1 MSAESDP
8 GVESDLVAA
17 EFGAQLAPAPGGS
30 SLSSAAPPLAA
41 RPPAARPPAAPPLAA
56 RPLNAPPLAAPPL
69 AAPPLAAPP
78 LNVVRRLA
86 ALLSALSLLLAVL
99 CGFVRPWY
107 QGWGARPDEL
117 TKALPGD
124 ELGFFGRVETRAI
137 SIRAPAERVFA
148 WVSQL
153 GRDRAGFYSYE
164 LLEDLAG
171 CEMPRLDRL
180 EPALQHWSIG
190 QKLWMYPP
198 EKLHGQGYATLLE
211 YEPGR
216 ALVFGTHAA
225 NAAAGSAP
233 SGTWAFIVEPEG
245 TRAARLIVRGRGAA
259 PDSWLGTAFQRTV
272 FEPLQFAME
281 RRMLEGIRALSEGLP
296 PPSRAADA
304 FLLCCWALSFGA
316 MLAFGA
322 LVLVGVRPWRALLG
336 FLAAAVVFQCLTFTQ
351 PPLLVALAL
360 LGVLLPFLPRDPAR
374 TRLEREVSPPIGQL
388 S

>member
-1 MSAESDP
+1 MASS
-8 GVESDLVAA
+8 VARG
-17 EFGAQLAPAPGGS
+17 ERGAVPLTALRLGAVPLGPA
-30 SLSSAAPPLAA
+30 
-41 RPPAARPPAAPPLAA
+41 
-56 RPLNAPPLAAPPL
+56 
-69 AAPPLAAPP
+69 
-78 LNVVRRLA
+78 RRLA

-99 CGFVRPWY
+99 CGLVRPWY
-107 QGWGARPDEL
+107 QGWGAREDEL

-124 ELGFFGRVETRAI
+124 DLGFFGRVETRAI

-171 CEMPRLDRL
+171 CEMPRLERL
-180 EPALQHWSIG
+180 EPALQRWSIG

-198 EKLHGQGYATLLE
+198 EKLHGHGYATLLE

-225 NAAAGSAP
+225 DAAAGSVP

-259 PDSWLGTAFQRTV
+259 AGSWLGTAFQRTV

-281 RRMLEGIRALSEGLP
+281 RRMLEGIRELSEGRA

-304 FLLCCWALSFGA
+304 FLLCSWAISLGA
-316 MLAFGA
+316 LIVLGT
-322 LVLVGVRPWRALLG
+322 LVLVGKRPLRALLG
-336 FLAAAVVFQCLTFTQ
+336 FLTAGVLFQLLTFTQ
-351 PPLLVALAL
+351 PPLVIALVL
-360 LGVLLPFLPRDPAR
+360 LCALLPFVPRAR
-374 TRLEREVSPPIGQL
+374 ARAHLEPDVPQRVEQPS
-388 S
+388 